1 MDKKTDLVFE
11 YFEQKYGFDI
21 QKLGIDKYHIR
32 HIFQN
37 NHTYFD
43 NKNSIKILILHIEKM
58 IDSQIKDNKNKIST
72 NNFLGKDVLGKDVL
86 GKDVLG
92 KGNNILGKNN
102 KDILGKD
109 NNILG
114 KDIVSNDV
122 LSKDKLISKRILI
135 DSKDR
140 DFSKFIFPSLFSFPL
155 KNPIKKE
162 IEIVEVILRDTK
174 NERDSS
180 DNLENI
186 PYLILDLFLGKP
198 EVGSNKYLEKCSCIL
213 GNYELNGEYRYYT
226 LNKKIVFNGEINQL
240 DIKIS
245 KPNGEM
251 YNLGTKNNGFIYS
264 VLFLNLLSFE

>member
-72 NNFLGKDVLGKDVL
+72 NNFLDKDVLGKDVLGKDVL

-92 KGNNILGKNN
+92 KDVLN
-102 KDILGKD
+102 KG

-114 KDIVSNDV
+114 KDIVSIDNT
-122 LSKDKLISKRILI
+122 LSKGKDKLISRRILI

-155 KNPIKKE
+155 KNPIKKD

-226 LNKKIVFNGEINQL
+226 LNKKIVFNGKINQL

>member
-72 NNFLGKDVLGKDVL
+72 NNFLDKDVLGKDVL
-86 GKDVLG
+86 NKGKDIVR
-92 KGNNILGKNN
+92 KDNILGK
-102 KDILGKD
+102 
-109 NNILG
+109 G
-114 KDIVSNDV
+114 KDIVSIDNT
-122 LSKDKLISKRILI
+122 LSKGKDKLISRRILI

-264 VLFLNLLSFE
+264 VMFLNLLSFE

>member
-72 NNFLGKDVLGKDVL
+72 NNFLDKDVLGKDVL
-86 GKDVLG
+86 NKGKDIVR
-92 KGNNILGKNN
+92 KDNILGK
-102 KDILGKD
+102 
-109 NNILG
+109 G
-114 KDIVSNDV
+114 KDIVSIDNT
-122 LSKDKLISKRILI
+122 LSKGKDKLISRRILI

-198 EVGSNKYLEKCSCIL
+198 GVGSNKYLEKCSCIL

>member
-58 IDSQIKDNKNKIST
+58 IDAQIKDNKNKIST

-86 GKDVLG
+86 GKDIVS
-92 KGNNILGKNN
+92 
-102 KDILGKD
+102 KDIVSID
-109 NNILG
+109 NN
-114 KDIVSNDV
+114 IVSNDV
-122 LSKDKLISKRILI
+122 LGKDKLISKRILI

-140 DFSKFIFPSLFSFPL
+140 DFSKFIFSSLFSFPL